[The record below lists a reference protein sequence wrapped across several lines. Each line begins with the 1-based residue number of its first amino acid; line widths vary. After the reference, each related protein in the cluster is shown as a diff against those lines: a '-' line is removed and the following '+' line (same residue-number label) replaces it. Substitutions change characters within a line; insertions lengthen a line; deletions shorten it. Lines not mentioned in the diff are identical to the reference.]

1 MGRRDS
7 IYEIDN
13 IEDNQENQV
22 KKSQNSTIIISNTS
36 TIQLPK
42 KPYVIYNFLEKC
54 QDKNFDKNPFVEY
67 KIINNIQIKIARN
80 ISIFNLYYFN
90 IPFDKKIKPN
100 FLLQYLKNIDYR
112 NSFSSYLTFKLLT
125 DISPTNWIEEEIYN
139 DSKNIFNCNMFNFK
153 IIFYKK
159 EENFNENTSEVKYY
173 QSYKILSEENNYIL
187 RLEMVLNSMDIDQDQ
202 DINAQLQMLLNLL
215 RAVYKIN
222 HLTFDLDDK

>member
-1 MGRRDS
+1 MTRRDS

-13 IEDNQENQV
+13 EILEENSV
-22 KKSQNSTIIISNTS
+22 KKSTIIISNTS
-36 TIQLPK
+36 TIQLPR
-42 KPYVIYNFLEKC
+42 KPYIIYNFLEKC
-54 QDKNFDKNPFVEY
+54 QNKNFDKNPFVDY
-67 KIINNIQIKIARN
+67 KIFHNIQVKIARN

-112 NSFSSYLTFKLLT
+112 NSFSSNLNFKLINN
-125 DISPTNWIEEEIYN
+125 ISPTNWIEEEIYN

-159 EENFNENTSEVKYY
+159 NENFNENTSEVKYY

>member
-1 MGRRDS
+1 MTRRDS

-13 IEDNQENQV
+13 ENLQENTV
-22 KKSQNSTIIISNTS
+22 KKSQSSTIIISNTF

-42 KPYVIYNFLEKC
+42 KPYIIYNFLEKC
-54 QDKNFDKNPFVEY
+54 QDKNFDKNPFVDY
-67 KIINNIQIKIARN
+67 KIFHNIQVKIARN
-80 ISIFNLYYFN
+80 ISILNLYYLN

-100 FLLQYLKNIDYR
+100 FLLQYLKNIDYK
-112 NSFSSYLTFKLLT
+112 NSFSSNLSFKLINN
-125 DISPTNWIEEEIYN
+125 ISSTNWIEEEIYN
-139 DSKNIFNCNMFNFK
+139 DSKNIYICNMFNFK

-159 EENFNENTSEVKYY
+159 NENFNENISEVKYY

-187 RLEMVLNSMDIDQDQ
+187 ILEMVLNSMDIDQDQ

>member
-1 MGRRDS
+1 MTRRDS

-13 IEDNQENQV
+13 ENLQENTV
-22 KKSQNSTIIISNTS
+22 KKSQSSTIIISNTF

-42 KPYVIYNFLEKC
+42 KPYIIYNFLEKC
-54 QDKNFDKNPFVEY
+54 QDKNFDKNPFVDY
-67 KIINNIQIKIARN
+67 KIFHNIQVKIARN
-80 ISIFNLYYFN
+80 ISILNLYYLN

-112 NSFSSYLTFKLLT
+112 NSFSSSLSFKLIN
-125 DISPTNWIEEEIYN
+125 DISSTNWIEEEIYN

-159 EENFNENTSEVKYY
+159 NENFNENISEVKYY

>member
-1 MGRRDS
+1 MTRRDS

-13 IEDNQENQV
+13 ENLQENTV
-22 KKSQNSTIIISNTS
+22 KKSQSSTIIISNTF

-42 KPYVIYNFLEKC
+42 KPYIIYNFLEKC
-54 QDKNFDKNPFVEY
+54 QDKNFDKNPFVDY
-67 KIINNIQIKIARN
+67 KIFHNIQVKIARN
-80 ISIFNLYYFN
+80 ISILNLYYLN

-112 NSFSSYLTFKLLT
+112 NSFSSSLSFKLIN
-125 DISPTNWIEEEIYN
+125 DISSTNWIEEEIYN

-159 EENFNENTSEVKYY
+159 DENFNENTSEVKYY

>member
-1 MGRRDS
+1 MTRRDS

-13 IEDNQENQV
+13 ENLQENIV
-22 KKSQNSTIIISNTS
+22 KKPKNSIIEISNNLQ
-36 TIQLPK
+36 IELPK

-54 QDKNFDKNPFVEY
+54 QDKNFDKNPFVDY
-67 KIINNIQIKIARN
+67 KIFHNIQVKIARN
-80 ISIFNLYYFN
+80 ISILNLYYLN
-90 IPFDKKIKPN
+90 IPFDKRIKPT

-112 NSFSSYLTFKLLT
+112 NSFSSNLTFKLINN
-125 DISPTNWIEEEIYN
+125 ISSTNWIEEEIYN
-139 DSKNIFNCNMFNFK
+139 DSKNIYICNMFNFK

-159 EENFNENTSEVKYY
+159 DENFNENTSEVKYY
-173 QSYKILSEENNYIL
+173 QSYKILSDENNYIL

-222 HLTFDLDDK
+222 HLIFDLDDK

>member
-1 MGRRDS
+1 MSRRDS

-13 IEDNQENQV
+13 ENLQENTV
-22 KKSQNSTIIISNTS
+22 KKSQGSTIIISNTF

-42 KPYVIYNFLEKC
+42 KPYIIYNFLEKC
-54 QDKNFDKNPFVEY
+54 QDKNFDKNPFVDY
-67 KIINNIQIKIARN
+67 KIFHNIQIKIARN

-90 IPFDKKIKPN
+90 ISFDKKIKPN

-112 NSFSSYLTFKLLT
+112 NSFSSSLSFKLIN
-125 DISPTNWIEEEIYN
+125 DISSTNWIEEEIYN

-159 EENFNENTSEVKYY
+159 DENFNENTSAVKYY